1 MEAIQ
6 ILWFPAPG
14 ILRFERILDKIQ
26 RIWDENRRK
35 KEQAH
40 CGKNLLSLL
49 LFYYYLYLPVIQSV
63 QGKEL
68 FGIPWDL
75 ERYRNGVS

>member
-1 MEAIQ
+1 MKIEEKKKSKHIVQEA
-6 ILWFPAPG
+6 L
-14 ILRFERILDKIQ
+14 
-26 RIWDENRRK
+26 
-35 KEQAH
+35 
-40 CGKNLLSLL
+40 LLSLL

-68 FGIPWDL
+68 LGVPWDL